1 MKKLIAIALMS
12 LASIAQADSSIVQ
25 KAQQLTQTVLEQER
39 NISDVS
45 YIGFHGGVVVTTS
58 GVWSR
63 EFGGAGK
70 PKFEN
75 VCAIAK
81 ELGLSVR
88 YVVDGYAKTKH
99 KRLIRDVIEMGKTDD
114 LRIQRSSVT
123 QCD

>member
-1 MKKLIAIALMS
+1 MKKIIAITLMALT
-12 LASIAQADSSIVQ
+12 SIAQADSGVVQ
-25 KAQQLTQTVLEQER
+25 KAQQLTQTFLSQER
-39 NISDVS
+39 NIRDVS
-45 YIGFHGGVVVTTS
+45 YINFHGGVVVTTS

-75 VCAIAK
+75 ICVIAK

-99 KRLIRDVIEMGKTDD
+99 NRLIRDVIEMGKTDD
-114 LRIQRSSVT
+114 LRIRSSSVI
-123 QCD
+123 QCN